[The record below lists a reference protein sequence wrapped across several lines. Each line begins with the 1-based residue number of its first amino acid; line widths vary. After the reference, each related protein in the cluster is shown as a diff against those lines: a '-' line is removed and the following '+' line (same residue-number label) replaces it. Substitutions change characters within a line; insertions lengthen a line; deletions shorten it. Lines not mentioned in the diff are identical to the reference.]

1 MNLEIGETELASLIR
16 MLGVNMNPNEL
27 FQTMLELDQD
37 GSGEVDFAEF
47 FEWWRNPA
55 TEGRFAV
62 CKERMASVKDVFDEM
77 VSTHTTQRLID
88 PCVCTYF

>member
-77 VSTHTTQRLID
+77 VSPTTQRLIID